1 MTNSK
6 AILTSLNVL
15 IEMQSKA
22 TQVLQDLTKAIVG
35 EKQPKVAKHE
45 KAPAKKQSKIAK
57 HEKAPQ
63 PKVETKAKRI
73 NYVDFFEKY
82 RKQFANDNQISDLIT
97 KAKRARSEVVK
108 ITAKH
113 EARLQVLLA
122 IKNSPAL
129 SELAKQENLNMW
141 VDYKTYKTYL
151 Q

>member
-1 MTNSK
+1 MKNSK
-6 AILTSLNVL
+6 AILTSLNTL
-15 IEMQSKA
+15 IEMQSKSM
-22 TQVLQDLTKAIVG
+22 QVLQDLTKTLAG
-35 EKQPKVAKHE
+35 EQPKVVKHE

-57 HEKAPQ
+57 HEPAPQ